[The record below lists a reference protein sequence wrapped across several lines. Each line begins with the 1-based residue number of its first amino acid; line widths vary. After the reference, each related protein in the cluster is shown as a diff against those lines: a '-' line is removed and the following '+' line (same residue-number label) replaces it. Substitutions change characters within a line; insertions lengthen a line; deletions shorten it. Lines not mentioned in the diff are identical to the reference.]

1 MESFLKP
8 SFNAQLE
15 GKKIIIIGGCK
26 TTTGQQRNT
35 EVIKQANLKAN
46 QLRTA
51 SAKRG
56 KTPMIL
62 CFPLIG
68 SECDPNFSAS
78 HERHAI
84 HVDEPLGFGLE
95 RDDKIAP

>member
-1 MESFLKP
+1 MKP
-8 SFNAQLE
+8 FNAQLE
-15 GKKIIIIGGCK
+15 GQKKYIIGGRK

-51 SAKRG
+51 SAKCG

-68 SECDPNFSAS
+68 SECGPNISAS

-84 HVDEPLGFGLE
+84 HADEPLSFGLE
-95 RDDKIAP
+95 RDDKIEP